1 MKHAV
6 RGTKAAACL
15 VALTLASGS
24 SATAAASEGR
34 SEAPTITRISAQQI
48 EESTVPAERA
58 SGVGAE
64 RVESYLERQARAG
77 SPVDVAELSYV
88 EVRVPN
94 ADATV
99 AAVHPETERLS
110 QVDTFAADPAADQRI
125 RAAMWAFEPV
135 SADAAPSSVEG
146 GPGYDEAGSQPGWP
160 RRSGGQGSCRDLWF
174 DAVYSGDDHFIYDCW
189 EKFQQGT
196 SNDWAYNRYTLFD
209 QAAPDEPLEKGRT
222 LDATIR
228 SRPWADESDR
238 ITGGPYQYQPTP
250 SSACEPQTVGITV
263 RGFSLNIPLFERCT
277 NIEALPV
284 GASRSMG
291 ADWDGDTASQVYLD
305 SAWHFTSN
313 GEVPFYADY
322 VWMEVQSCQGVGT
335 GCNPWDDS
343 EYESWQDTG
352 W

>member
-1 MKHAV
+1 MKHGIRA
-6 RGTKAAACL
+6 RRAAACL
-15 VALTLASGS
+15 AVLALASGG
-24 SATAAASEGR
+24 SATAAASER
-34 SEAPTITRISAQQI
+34 PSAVSRTASISAQQI

-64 RVESYLERQARAG
+64 RVQSYLERQARAG
-77 SPVDVAELSYV
+77 SPVDIAELSYV
-88 EVRVPN
+88 EVQLPN

-99 AAVHPETERLS
+99 AAVHPDTERLS
-110 QVDTFAADPAADQRI
+110 QVDTFAADPTDDKRI
-125 RAAMWAFEPV
+125 RAAMWAFEPTGV
-135 SADAAPSSVEG
+135 DAAPTAVEG

-174 DAVYSGDDHFIYDCW
+174 DAIYSGDDHYIYDCW

-196 SNDWAYNRYTLFD
+196 STDWVYNRYTLFD

-228 SRPWADESDR
+228 SRPWSGESSR

-250 SSACEPQTVGITV
+250 SSDCEAQTVGITV
-263 RGFSLNIPLFERCT
+263 RGVTLNIPLFERCT
-277 NIEALPV
+277 NIEALPN
-284 GASRSMG
+284 GAARSMG
-291 ADWDGDTASQVYLD
+291 ADWDGDTGSQVYLD

-313 GEVPFYADY
+313 GEVPYYADY

-335 GCNPWDDS
+335 NCNPWNDS
-343 EYESWQDTG
+343 EYETWQDTG